1 MAQWWRIHLPMQE
14 LWIQLLDQE
23 DLLEEEMQPTAVFLP
38 WKSYRQRSLAGTVHG
53 LGGERRVGHKRVR
66 HDLETQQQQLEFSHQ
81 PVMTQMSIWP
91 HLWKKAL
98 WTSSQSHPLLYR
110 SVKALSCVYPHTPR
124 TLKSFL
130 LWALLVH
137 SRSVKR
143 ADNLQNRNS

>member
-1 MAQWWRIHLPMQE
+1 MQE

-81 PVMTQMSIWP
+81 PVSNDSNVNLTPPMKESTLNLLTISP
-91 HLWKKAL
+91 
-98 WTSSQSHPLLYR
+98 TSL
-110 SVKALSCVYPHTPR
+110 
-124 TLKSFL
+124 
-130 LWALLVH
+130 
-137 SRSVKR
+137 
-143 ADNLQNRNS
+143 